1 MKKTKFF
8 TLALCVMVLST
19 SCLGSFSAFNSLKD
33 WNSQVSNNKFVNNL
47 LFWGL
52 NIIPVY
58 PLFFLGDTLIFNVIE
73 FWSGSNPIAM
83 EAGEVETQTIVKNGN
98 TYEMTASKN
107 NLKVTVIE
115 GPDKGNSVDL
125 FYLPQEKS
133 WNARTPEGKVIKL
146 SSMEEGFY
154 MVYLPDGQEVKM
166 NPTTT
171 KEQGMAII
179 NSKLANCDTYY
190 AFAQ

>member
-1 MKKTKFF
+1 MQKTQFF
-8 TLALCVMVLST
+8 TLDLCVMVLST

-52 NIIPVY
+52 NIMPVY
-58 PLFFLGDTLIFNVIE
+58 PLFFLRDTLIFNVIE
-73 FWSGSNPIAM
+73 FWPGSNPIAM

-107 NLKVTVIE
+107 SLKVTVIK
-115 GPDKGNSVDL
+115 GPDTGNTADL
-125 FYLPQEKS
+125 FYLPEEKS
-133 WNARTPEGKVIKL
+133 WNARTPEGEVIKL

-154 MVYLPDGQEVKM
+154 MVYLPDGREVKM

-171 KEQGMAII
+171 KEQGLAII
-179 NSKLANCDTYY
+179 NSKLANCDTYF